1 MMAPEEFGEKKSV
14 NHTPTI
20 ALTVAAVLLL
30 IVGALSYRDY
40 VRNSLEKE
48 YAEKERM
55 MMARHGYAVQ
65 PAPGQQIPLQ
75 QQADVQFQNNY
86 TPAQP
91 DPQGQQGQQ
100 MLMQQNQLNP
110 GVNDAMI
117 AQQAANMGVENSL
130 PQAVDPEIQS
140 ISSSL
145 QQIREQSERT
155 EQQYNNLV
163 SGVDDRLK
171 QEVDGADEP
180 ITSELPDFLK
190 EAVAD
195 PPGGNPSLQTNME
208 KMRDKVRAAPSLARV
223 TGYDRNWG
231 IVTFNAGAGQG
242 VKKDQRFA
250 VRRGDIILGW
260 VKVDEVQATSSIAV
274 LVTRNKNI
282 DTAEKP
288 AAGDDLINFELF

>member
-1 MMAPEEFGEKKSV
+1 MIAPEEFGEKKSV

-65 PAPGQQIPLQ
+65 PAPDQ
-75 QQADVQFQNNY
+75 
-86 TPAQP
+86 
-91 DPQGQQGQQ
+91 QGQQGQQ

-130 PQAVDPEIQS
+130 PQAADPEIQS

-163 SGVDDRLK
+163 SSVDDRVK
-171 QEVDGADEP
+171 QAVAGADEP

-282 DTAEKP
+282 DTAKKP

>member
-1 MMAPEEFGEKKSV
+1 MMAPEEFEEKKSV

-20 ALTVAAVLLL
+20 VLTVAAVLLL

-65 PAPGQQIPLQ
+65 PAPGQQVPSP
-75 QQADVQFQNNY
+75 QQAEVQFQNNY
-86 TPAQP
+86 APAQL
-91 DPQGQQGQQ
+91 DQQGEQ
-100 MLMQQNQLNP
+100 MLMQQNRLTP
-110 GVNDAMI
+110 GVNDTMI

-130 PQAVDPEIQS
+130 PQPADPEIQS

-163 SGVDDRLK
+163 SGVDDRVK
-171 QEVDGADEP
+171 QAVAGTDQP

-190 EAVAD
+190 EALAD
-195 PPGGNPSLQTNME
+195 PPGGNPSLQTNIE

-260 VKVDEVQATSSIAV
+260 VKVDEVQATTSIAV

>member
-1 MMAPEEFGEKKSV
+1 MAPEEIGEKKSV

-65 PAPGQQIPLQ
+65 SAPGQQAMPQ
-75 QQADVQFQNNY
+75 QGNVQLQNNY
-86 TPAQP
+86 QP
-91 DPQGQQGQQ
+91 MQPNQQVPI
-100 MLMQQNQLNP
+100 QQNQMNP
-110 GVNDAMI
+110 SVNNAML
-117 AQQAANMGVENSL
+117 AQQAANMGVQNSL
-130 PQAVDPEIQS
+130 PQTIDPEINA
-140 ISSSL
+140 ISDSL
-145 QQIREQSERT
+145 SQLREQSQRT
-155 EQQYNNLV
+155 EMQYNELV
-163 SGVDDRLK
+163 SGVDARVN
-171 QEVDGADEP
+171 QAVVESNQA

-190 EAVAD
+190 EAVAE
-195 PPGGNPSLQTNME
+195 PPGGNLSVQANME

-223 TGYDRNWG
+223 TDYDRDWG

-242 VKKDQRFA
+242 VKKNQRFA

-274 LVTRNKNI
+274 LVTKNKNI